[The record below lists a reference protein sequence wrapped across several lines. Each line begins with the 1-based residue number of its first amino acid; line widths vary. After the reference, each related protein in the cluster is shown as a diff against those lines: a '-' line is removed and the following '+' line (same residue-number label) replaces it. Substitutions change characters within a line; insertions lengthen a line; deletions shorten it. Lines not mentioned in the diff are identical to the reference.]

1 MCLLYIIHLYIN
13 SVLKRYYYL
22 IIYYSNIITAVLSLI
37 KKQNYR
43 RYYRTDVNVQDA
55 WRSIHNLY
63 SMRLKNTK
71 MRKKIIAAKF
81 LIQLRH

>member
-1 MCLLYIIHLYIN
+1 MCLLYIIHLYIK
-13 SVLKRYYYL
+13 SVLERYYYF

-55 WRSIHNLY
+55 
-63 SMRLKNTK
+63 
-71 MRKKIIAAKF
+71 
-81 LIQLRH
+81 